1 MKSNKNE
8 KNTLNKDSENK
19 KTQKEIQDEEEE
31 IIEIEVED
39 RGVNTDELSPEELQ
53 YLVDNNI
60 ELKELNASINIE
72 NEVKNDKVNKNNED
86 YISQIQKLEKKLKDE
101 KKKNQQLI
109 IENDNL
115 KEKIKELKVEINS
128 TQELNNKIK
137 LLEKD
142 LIKKNNEI
150 LQLSSKKNNIN
161 NNYKITSIK
170 PGEEVLSINFVSMGN
185 NDIGHFSLVCKNND
199 LFVREEERLYEKFP
213 QFKKYETYF
222 EANGKR
228 IKRFLTLDENKIAD
242 NDIINIFIIEE

>member
-86 YISQIQKLEKKLKDE
+86 YIS
-101 KKKNQQLI
+101 
-109 IENDNL
+109 
-115 KEKIKELKVEINS
+115 
-128 TQELNNKIK
+128 
-137 LLEKD
+137 
-142 LIKKNNEI
+142 
-150 LQLSSKKNNIN
+150 
-161 NNYKITSIK
+161 
-170 PGEEVLSINFVSMGN
+170 
-185 NDIGHFSLVCKNND
+185 
-199 LFVREEERLYEKFP
+199 
-213 QFKKYETYF
+213 
-222 EANGKR
+222 
-228 IKRFLTLDENKIAD
+228 
-242 NDIINIFIIEE
+242 

>member
-115 KEKIKELKVEINS
+115 KEKIKKLKVEINS

-185 NDIGHFSLVCKNND
+185 NDIGHFSLVCKNTD
-199 LFVREEERLYEKFP
+199 LFIREEERLYEKFP
-213 QFKKYETYF
+213 QFKKYETFF
-222 EANGKR
+222 EVNGKR